1 MFRSIRVFVV
11 TCLTTA
17 LISLSCGDAFAD
29 ASDTL
34 PTADQPQAVA
44 LSSGKIWSSALA
56 LVPSESRG
64 VLKQTV
70 ASTNE
75 SKLLLGSLAGA
86 AIVAGVGLVAYG
98 ATSSCKSVHGNSA
111 CDRNAVFGALGL
123 TGGAVTLLMW
133 SLSR

>member
-1 MFRSIRVFVV
+1 MFRTIRVFVV

-17 LISLSCGDAFAD
+17 LISLSCGDAFAGER
-29 ASDTL
+29 DTL
-34 PTADQPQAVA
+34 PTADRPQAVA
-44 LSSGKIWSSALA
+44 LSNGKIWNSALA

-86 AIVAGVGLVAYG
+86 AIVAGVALVAYG
-98 ATSSCKSVHGNSA
+98 ATSSCKSAHGNST

-123 TGGAVTLLMW
+123 SGGVATLVLW
-133 SLSR
+133 SLSK

>member
-17 LISLSCGDAFAD
+17 LISLSCGDAFAGVRV
-29 ASDTL
+29 TL
-34 PTADQPQAVA
+34 PTADQPQAGA
-44 LSSGKIWSSALA
+44 LSDGKIWTSAMA

-86 AIVAGVGLVAYG
+86 AIVAGVALAAYG
-98 ATSSCKSVHGNSA
+98 STSSCKSAHGNST
-111 CDRNAVFGALGL
+111 CDRNALLGAMALS
-123 TGGAVTLLMW
+123 GGVATLVIW
-133 SLSR
+133 SLSK